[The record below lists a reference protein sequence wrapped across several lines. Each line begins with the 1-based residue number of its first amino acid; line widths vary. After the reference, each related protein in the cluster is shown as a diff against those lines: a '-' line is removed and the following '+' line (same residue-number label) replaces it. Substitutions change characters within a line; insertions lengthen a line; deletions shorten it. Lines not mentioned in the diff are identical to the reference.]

1 MLEKMGWKGDDHGLG
16 KNQQGTTTNLRAV
29 RRAESL
35 GIGAETD
42 AFGDKG
48 WDDTSRGYA
57 GVLANLQ
64 KEYGDGIEKKK
75 EKKRKRK
82 EEKRAAKGESSDEGK
97 ASGLRLAQN
106 KVQAGHARKMRDAKD
121 IRNKSAEDMAA
132 VFGVKADFYKGLNAA
147 INIEANAEVAKES
160 KNPKKKRKSS
170 SKNDEGQDLDKGE
183 RRKKKKKKD
192 KK

>member
-1 MLEKMGWKGDDHGLG
+1 
-16 KNQQGTTTNLRAV
+16 
-29 RRAESL
+29 
-35 GIGAETD
+35 
-42 AFGDKG
+42 
-48 WDDTSRGYA
+48 
-57 GVLANLQ
+57 
-64 KEYGDGIEKKK
+64 
-75 EKKRKRK
+75 
-82 EEKRAAKGESSDEGK
+82 
-97 ASGLRLAQN
+97 
-106 KVQAGHARKMRDAKD
+106 MRDAKD